1 MDVSTEHI
9 EIIEGARGPKPR
21 IKGTG
26 IRVKDVVDWYD
37 GMGWSVS
44 TILEEFPH
52 LTPAGIH
59 AALAYYWDNKD
70 ELEAKWAADDAEDE
84 EYMRRNPS
92 RLRELVQERLK
103 QQQVG

>member
-9 EIIEGARGPKPR
+9 EIVEGARGPKPR

-26 IRVKDVVDWYD
+26 IRVKDVVDWCD

-44 TILEEFPH
+44 QILEEFPH

-59 AALAYYWDNKD
+59 AALAYYWDHKD
-70 ELEAKWAADDAEDE
+70 ELEAKWAADDAWVREMMHQE
-84 EYMRRNPS
+84 PPS
-92 RLRELVQERLK
+92 RLGQLLEQRRH
-103 QQQVG
+103 VG